1 MKLYIFRCRTRPK
14 MFGATRYETASNLPT
29 QKCPGGWE
37 FFQRVDLTPRGTL
50 RYAVDT
56 ATVRRHV
63 EQRGWHVWD
72 ETPRDEEKD
81 AAATR
86 PLPREVKPPEP
97 QRIVS
102 NVSSHASGD
111 SWKDKLEEPVS
122 ALPQEHRVSPTP
134 TAEIEALAEDV
145 VKETARGALP
155 RDYNFVRP
163 IADLLSTNPS
173 PVKTRPVER
182 PTRAPVERSI
192 RVPVETS
199 TRVPTETPA
208 RVPPE
213 TPARFSARK
222 SKTFTHAQPH
232 STHT

>member
-72 ETPRDEEKD
+72 ETPRDEERD
-81 AAATR
+81 AAPTKPDAAPPK
-86 PLPREVKPPEP
+86 PLPSEENQRLGEP

-102 NVSSHASGD
+102 NVSSDSSGD
-111 SWKDKLEEPVS
+111 SWKDKLEEVAS
-122 ALPQEHRVSPTP
+122 APTH
-134 TAEIEALAEDV
+134 EQ
-145 VKETARGALP
+145 R
-155 RDYNFVRP
+155 
-163 IADLLSTNPS
+163 LS
-173 PVKTRPVER
+173 
-182 PTRAPVERSI
+182 
-192 RVPVETS
+192 
-199 TRVPTETPA
+199 
-208 RVPPE
+208 
-213 TPARFSARK
+213 
-222 SKTFTHAQPH
+222 
-232 STHT
+232 